1 MEMKV
6 SPQMVGTTEVLT
18 RRKKTALDWAGL
30 IFQILV
36 WIFLVLTIIA
46 AARKKKK
53 EEGQERDNKVFGKD
67 DGDIAIYI
75 LFLIIYI
82 AYLIIEFCS
91 TTCSYLVHK
100 SSNEA
105 IYDRMQRIFST
116 HPEIIFHCECFHYQY
131 RKTREGKPYKERVT
145 TYREDYSMPYFS
157 SRDISGLFILNCN
170 KEVVKNKSFIQLQL
184 LNEINFAD
192 YISYMDYEATR
203 SDFYMR
209 NRPRDYY
216 MNYNEKR
223 IIPNFTEYNLVS
235 IGNQDSGMVNICIFI
250 VATLLT
256 CAELYKCFIDKKCV
270 QQRFTVR
277 KIIST
282 RYDLNGPENNEKY
295 QYYMPALD
303 LQDQQHTYE
312 SQEYNYLNNDYKPD
326 LPTMEEL
333 ERAEQYKDKIP
344 NYEIENYNTLNGD
357 VKVGVVRDDPSYQSN
372 NFSDEI
378 PPGCAEKDKQ
388 YLDQFA
394 AKFGEEGLM
403 KYPSFDN

>member
-1 MEMKV
+1 MQYAPPPMG
-6 SPQMVGTTEVLT
+6 PTTEVIS
-18 RRKKTALDWAGL
+18 RRKKTSLDYAC
-30 IFQILV
+30 IVFQIIVYLAF
-36 WIFLVLTIIA
+36 ILLIIA
-46 AARKKKK
+46 SIRKTKNLND
-53 EEGQERDNKVFGKD
+53 ERST
-67 DGDIAIYI
+67 AYA
-75 LFLIIYI
+75 LFVIIYI
-82 AYLIIEFCS
+82 IYLVVEFYS
-91 TTCSYLVHK
+91 SSCSYLIHK
-100 SSNEA
+100 SSAEG
-105 IYDRMQRIFST
+105 IYQKMHRIFST
-116 HPEIIFHCECFHYQY
+116 HPEIIFHCENYHFEYTRNYQQRGNPKNVQK
-131 RKTREGKPYKERVT
+131 RKVV
-145 TYREDYSMPYFS
+145 TYREDYSMPYYS
-157 SRDISGLFILNCN
+157 SRDISGLFILNCQ
-170 KEVVKNKSFIQLQL
+170 KEVVQNKAYIQLEL
-184 LNEINFAD
+184 LEEINFAD
-192 YISYMDYEATR
+192 NISYMDYERVR

-256 CAELYKCFIDKKCV
+256 CAELYKCFLDKKCV